1 MHKVRGY
8 DPITYL
14 LLDAG
19 RKTIVTGKH
28 NEEACF
34 AVQDASNYILIVDLL
49 NTEHQ
54 TFMPGKYIM
63 RIKRFSGKKED
74 NKNKMILE
82 AMLASDVLIT
92 NASENIKF

>member
-34 AVQDASNYILIVDLL
+34 AVQDANLL

>member
-1 MHKVRGY
+1 
-8 DPITYL
+8 
-14 LLDAG
+14 
-19 RKTIVTGKH
+19 
-28 NEEACF
+28 
-34 AVQDASNYILIVDLL
+34 
-49 NTEHQ
+49 
-54 TFMPGKYIM
+54 MPGKYIM